1 MVLVMMVGLLIG
13 GLLPGE
19 TAQAQTVAEP
29 LHKVR
34 IQLKWTHQFQF
45 AGLYAAIDQGYFAA
59 AGLTVE
65 LIEGC
70 PTCDPGQLVAEGK
83 AEFGIGNGSLLV
95 SRAQGL
101 PLVAVAPVFQHTPF
115 LIFARRDSGIV
126 RPKDLEGRTLMVE
139 SHAEELLA
147 YLSLQGVDLSK
158 VSLVPH
164 SGNVRDLI
172 SGRADAMSAYI
183 TTEPFYMIGH
193 QIPYQEFN
201 PRLAGIDMYGDTL
214 FTSDAMAHDHPEA
227 VRAVRDAMIRGWH
240 YALDHP
246 NAIID
251 LIVTRYNPSIDR
263 RMLDF
268 EVEQI
273 RRLMATDLVSI
284 GYMNR
289 DRWQHMSDVFVK
301 SGQINA
307 PVDLNGFL
315 FDVAE
320 PGPDLTNLYLVVAA
334 LLLVTLAASGI
345 AWRFKILNQSLH
357 EEIIR
362 RRELEVELKHLA
374 ITDPLTG
381 LANRRHFSQRL
392 EEELHRARRL
402 NKPLAVIYIDIDHF
416 KMVNDSLGHTA
427 GDQALRHLGEVCH
440 QTLRDIDF
448 IARVGGEE
456 FIAILIDSDL
466 SQAADA
472 AERLRTKVSDSPV
485 LLNEGAPK
493 TITISLGVAAL
504 ANTDLHGESLL
515 HRADQALYAAKR
527 NGRNRVELA
536 SS

>member
-1 MVLVMMVGLLIG
+1 MVLTLVMGLIIG
-13 GLLPGE
+13 IVLPSAG
-19 TAQAQTVAEP
+19 AHAEP
-29 LHKVR
+29 LRTVR

-59 AGLTVE
+59 AGLNVE
-65 LIEGC
+65 LIEGG
-70 PTCDPGQLVAEGK
+70 PTCDPAAVVAEGK
-83 AEFGIGNGSLLV
+83 ADFGIGNGSLLV
-95 SRAQGL
+95 SRAKGL

-115 LIFARRDSGIV
+115 LIFARRDSGIIG
-126 RPKDLEGRTLMVE
+126 PKDLEGRTLMVE

-164 SGNVRDLI
+164 SGNVRDLTN
-172 SGRADAMSAYI
+172 GHADAMSAYT
-183 TTEPFYMIGH
+183 TTEPFYLIGH
-193 QIPYQEFN
+193 KVPYQEFN

-214 FTSDAMAHDHPEA
+214 FTTDAIAHDHPEA

-240 YALDHP
+240 YALEHP

-251 LIVTRYNPSIDR
+251 LIVTHYNPSIDR

-268 EVEQI
+268 EVDQI

-289 DRWQHMSDVFVK
+289 DRWRHMSDVFVK
-301 SGQINA
+301 SGQIDA
-307 PVDLNGFL
+307 PVDLDSFL
-315 FDVAE
+315 FDGDKPE
-320 PGPDLTNLYLVVAA
+320 PDLTDYNLIVAA
-334 LLLVTLAASGI
+334 LVLIALVAIGI
-345 AWRFKILNQSLH
+345 AWRFRCLNQSLH
-357 EEIIR
+357 DEIAR
-362 RRELEVELKHLA
+362 RRELEIELKYLA

-416 KMVNDSLGHTA
+416 KSVNDSLGHTA
-427 GDQALRHLGEVCH
+427 GDQALRHLGDICH

-456 FIAILIDSDL
+456 FIAIIIDSDL
-466 SQAADA
+466 AQAVAA
-472 AERLRTKVSDSPV
+472 AERLRAAMADSPV
-485 LLNEGAPK
+485 ILNEG
-493 TITISLGVAAL
+493 TSTTVTISLGVAAL
-504 ANTDLHGESLL
+504 AASDLHGEGLL
-515 HRADQALYAAKR
+515 RRADQALYAAKR
-527 NGRNRVELA
+527 NGRNRVETA
-536 SS
+536 ST

>member
-1 MVLVMMVGLLIG
+1 
-13 GLLPGE
+13 
-19 TAQAQTVAEP
+19 
-29 LHKVR
+29 
-34 IQLKWTHQFQF
+34 
-45 AGLYAAIDQGYFAA
+45 
-59 AGLTVE
+59 
-65 LIEGC
+65 
-70 PTCDPGQLVAEGK
+70 
-83 AEFGIGNGSLLV
+83 
-95 SRAQGL
+95 
-101 PLVAVAPVFQHTPF
+101 
-115 LIFARRDSGIV
+115 
-126 RPKDLEGRTLMVE
+126 
-139 SHAEELLA
+139 
-147 YLSLQGVDLSK
+147 
-158 VSLVPH
+158 
-164 SGNVRDLI
+164 
-172 SGRADAMSAYI
+172 
-183 TTEPFYMIGH
+183 
-193 QIPYQEFN
+193 
-201 PRLAGIDMYGDTL
+201 
-214 FTSDAMAHDHPEA
+214 
-227 VRAVRDAMIRGWH
+227 
-240 YALDHP
+240 
-246 NAIID
+246 
-251 LIVTRYNPSIDR
+251 
-263 RMLDF
+263 
-268 EVEQI
+268 
-273 RRLMATDLVSI
+273 
-284 GYMNR
+284 
-289 DRWQHMSDVFVK
+289 MSDVFVK

-315 FDVAE
+315 FDVPE

-456 FIAILIDSDL
+456 FVAILIDSDL
-466 SQAADA
+466 PQAADA
-472 AERLRTKVSDSPV
+472 AERLRAKVSDSPV

-504 ANTDLHGESLL
+504 TNTDLHGESLL